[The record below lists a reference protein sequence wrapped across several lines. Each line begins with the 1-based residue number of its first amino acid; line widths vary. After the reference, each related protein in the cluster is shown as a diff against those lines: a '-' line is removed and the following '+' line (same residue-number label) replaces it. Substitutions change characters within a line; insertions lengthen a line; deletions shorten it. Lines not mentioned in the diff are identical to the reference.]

1 MVLRKMETMV
11 DWVTVAVEAI
21 GVLIFFI
28 WIIVPIGEF
37 KSIYRHLASQKK
49 SQEGHQQG
57 AKNGA

>member
-1 MVLRKMETMV
+1 MV
-11 DWVTVAVEAI
+11 DWVTFSVEAV

-49 SQEGHQQG
+49 SHGGHQ
-57 AKNGA
+57 K